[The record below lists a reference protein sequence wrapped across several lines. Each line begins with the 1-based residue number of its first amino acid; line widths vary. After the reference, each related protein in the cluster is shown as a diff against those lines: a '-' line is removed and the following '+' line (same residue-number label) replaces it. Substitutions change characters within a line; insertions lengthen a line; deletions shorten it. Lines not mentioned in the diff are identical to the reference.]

1 MEERTNNMA
10 ETTETLLTQKLERST
25 WRAYD
30 NIDNF
35 KEEKELTVEITL
47 AEYRDL
53 IKNNTESNYKIK
65 EAKDEADTLKRENA
79 ELKKKVENFESIM
92 KDIRF
97 CNENKVEVESEDK

>member
-1 MEERTNNMA
+1 MA
-10 ETTETLLTQKLERST
+10 ETTETLLTQKLERNS
-25 WRAYD
+25 WRTYD
-30 NIDNF
+30 NVDNF

-47 AEYRDL
+47 AEYREL

-65 EAKDEADTLKRENA
+65 GAGYEADTLKRENA

>member
-1 MEERTNNMA
+1 MA
-10 ETTETLLTQKLERST
+10 ETTETLLTQKLDRNS
-25 WRAYD
+25 WRTSD
-30 NIDNF
+30 NTDNF

-79 ELKKKVENFESIM
+79 ELKKKVEHFESIM

-97 CNENKVEVESEDK
+97 CNENKVEEESEDE

>member
-1 MEERTNNMA
+1 MA
-10 ETTETLLTQKLERST
+10 ETTETLLTQKLERNS
-25 WRAYD
+25 WRTYD
-30 NIDNF
+30 NVDNF

-47 AEYRDL
+47 AEYREL

-65 EAKDEADTLKRENA
+65 EAGYEADTLKRENA

>member
-1 MEERTNNMA
+1 MA
-10 ETTETLLTQKLERST
+10 ETTETLLTQKLERSS
-25 WRAYD
+25 WRACD
-30 NIDNF
+30 NVDNF

-65 EAKDEADTLKRENA
+65 EAEDEANTLKRENA
-79 ELKKKVENFESIM
+79 ELKKKVEHFEIIM

-97 CNENKVEVESEDK
+97 CNENKDEVEGEDK

>member
-1 MEERTNNMA
+1 MSQ
-10 ETTETLLTQKLERST
+10 TTETLLTQKLERNP

-30 NIDNF
+30 TVDNF

-65 EAKDEADTLKRENA
+65 EAEAEANTLKRENA

>member
-1 MEERTNNMA
+1 MA
-10 ETTETLLTQKLERST
+10 ETTETLLTQKLERCS
-25 WRAYD
+25 WRTYD
-30 NIDNF
+30 NTDNF

-97 CNENKVEVESEDK
+97 CNENKVEEESEDE

>member
-1 MEERTNNMA
+1 MA
-10 ETTETLLTQKLERST
+10 ETTETLLTQKLERSS

-30 NIDNF
+30 NVDNF

-53 IKNNTESNYKIK
+53 IKNNTESSYKIK

-97 CNENKVEVESEDK
+97 CNENKVEEESEDE

>member
-1 MEERTNNMA
+1 MA
-10 ETTETLLTQKLERST
+10 ETAETLLTQKLDRNS
-25 WRAYD
+25 WRTSD
-30 NIDNF
+30 NTDNF

-53 IKNNTESNYKIK
+53 IKNNAESNYKIK

-79 ELKKKVENFESIM
+79 ELKKKVKNFESIM

-97 CNENKVEVESEDK
+97 CNENKDEVESEDK

>member
-1 MEERTNNMA
+1 MA
-10 ETTETLLTQKLERST
+10 ETTETLLTQKLERSS
-25 WRAYD
+25 WRTSD
-30 NIDNF
+30 NTDNF
-35 KEEKELTVEITL
+35 KEEKELMVEITL

-79 ELKKKVENFESIM
+79 ELKKKVEHFESIM

-97 CNENKVEVESEDK
+97 CNENKVEEESEDE

>member
-1 MEERTNNMA
+1 MA
-10 ETTETLLTQKLERST
+10 ETTETLLTQKLDRSS
-25 WRAYD
+25 WRVSE
-30 NIDNF
+30 NTDNF

-65 EAKDEADTLKRENA
+65 EVENESNALKKENA
-79 ELKKKVENFESIM
+79 ELKKKVENFENMM

-97 CNENKVEVESEDK
+97 CNENKVEVESEVKQYVEF

>member
-1 MEERTNNMA
+1 MA
-10 ETTETLLTQKLERST
+10 ETTETLLTQKLERSS
-25 WRAYD
+25 WRTSD
-30 NIDNF
+30 NTDNF

-65 EAKDEADTLKRENA
+65 EADDEANTLKRENA

-97 CNENKVEVESEDK
+97 CNENKVEEESEDE

>member
-1 MEERTNNMA
+1 MA
-10 ETTETLLTQKLERST
+10 ETTETLLTQKLERNP
-25 WRAYD
+25 WKAYD
-30 NIDNF
+30 TVDNF

-47 AEYRDL
+47 AEYREL
-53 IKNNTESNYKIK
+53 IKSNTESSYKIK

-97 CNENKVEVESEDK
+97 CNENKVEEESEDE